1 MPRKINQE
9 GLVVNAVNNNE
20 KVWTEAETARGYAE
34 MAEINLRIAEE
45 FCLLEAEADEI
56 ISKSFE
62 E

>member
-1 MPRKINQE
+1 
-9 GLVVNAVNNNE
+9 VVNAVNNNE